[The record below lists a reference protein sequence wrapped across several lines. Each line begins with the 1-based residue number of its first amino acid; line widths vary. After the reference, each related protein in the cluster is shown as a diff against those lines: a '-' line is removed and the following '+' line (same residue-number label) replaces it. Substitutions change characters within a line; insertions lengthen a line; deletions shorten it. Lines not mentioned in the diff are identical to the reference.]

1 MSPSSPSSSPA
12 AKRPHVFHVQWTP
25 QPWLLELESGQHG
38 LIAELIDAFRTT
50 GETSLRQMRTALA
63 TGDLSKLRRGAHR
76 TGGSARQLG
85 ADALAE
91 VCQALELAPSLTS
104 VWNLAELV
112 DFFQQLFD
120 ETGSAMAS
128 YSKGNEAMD
137 HSAAQ
142 PSSPTVALARAFR

>member
-1 MSPSSPSSSPA
+1 MPDNEPFIAIKQSSRKAPTCISRAVDTAAMASRTRIRATWLNRRTDRRLQDNWRNQPPA
-12 AKRPHVFHVQWTP
+12 NAYGP
-25 QPWLLELESGQHG
+25 
-38 LIAELIDAFRTT
+38 
-50 GETSLRQMRTALA
+50 
-63 TGDLSKLRRGAHR
+63 
-76 TGGSARQLG
+76 SARQLG